1 MVDGVDT
8 PVSNNSWQTDGS
20 VPKLRAMGFG
30 ELLDTLFSLY
40 RAHFK
45 AFLGIATL
53 YFTAM
58 LIGGTI
64 SFFDDSIGR
73 DTRVVLWIVTMSV
86 LSCVSVFV
94 VSALVFASVQAYL
107 DGKIKTGTVLRQ
119 ARRQFFRCLIS
130 FIVFGLIIFVLTFL
144 ILLVFVGLSRSFVS
158 SSIVV
163 RGVVFSIF
171 VMIIL
176 SAASSFVAY
185 WCFYIST
192 ISVEQTTAPPAL
204 GRSDELIRDKWWRI
218 NGVML
223 AILLLQFSVG
233 FIFRFTFG
241 ILLELTKLADINEF
255 VATIQWGA
263 FFQLPRNVAEFH
275 LVTALMY
282 LINSGIDA
290 LTLPIWVIGCT
301 LLYFDQR
308 IRREGFD
315 IEVMATRRGK

>member
-53 YFTAM
+53 YFTAL

-64 SFFDDSIGR
+64 SFFDNSIGR

-119 ARRQFFRCLIS
+119 AGRHFFRCLVSAI
-130 FIVFGLIIFVLTFL
+130 IFGLVISLLTFFCVLFFGGTFRPLISNSVGAIIVGLGIFVILFL
-144 ILLVFVGLSRSFVS
+144 AI
-158 SSIVV
+158 
-163 RGVVFSIF
+163 
-171 VMIIL
+171 
-176 SAASSFVAY
+176 SSFTTY
-185 WCFYIST
+185 WCFYISA
-192 ISVEQTTAPPAL
+192 IFVERL
-204 GRSDELIRDKWWRI
+204 SDRGELRRSRALIRGRWWRI

-223 AILLLQFSVG
+223 ATLLLQFSVG
-233 FIFRFTFG
+233 FIFRVTFG

-275 LVTALMY
+275 PLTALMY
-282 LINSGIDA
+282 LINFGVDA

-315 IEVMATRRGK
+315 IEVMATRQGE